1 MQNFQIMNF
10 EKNNLKHKISTNTI
24 IFIIAFL
31 VIFYFAIFTAIQDI
45 NLLRASV
52 ISDKIETE
60 KKLNREQSMSTLAV
74 KLKKIESDLNK
85 LDNIFIDKNN
95 QLAFIT
101 TLENIANYNKVA
113 QNINLSPVTATT
125 NQRIAKSIIT
135 INAKGKYLDIV
146 NYLQDI
152 ESLNY
157 YVNITSINITLVS
170 PTDGQTKQDL
180 VNLNLSADTYWK

>member
-1 MQNFQIMNF
+1 MNF